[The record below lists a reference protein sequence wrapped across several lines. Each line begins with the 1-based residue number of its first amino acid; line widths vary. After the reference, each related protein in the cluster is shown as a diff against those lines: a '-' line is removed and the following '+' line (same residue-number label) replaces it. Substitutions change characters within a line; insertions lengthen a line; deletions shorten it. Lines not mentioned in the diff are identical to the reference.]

1 MKCLKRLLQGCIC
14 AATAIS
20 LTSGIAFAAES
31 KEQTTTS
38 VAKVGDTYYDSLA
51 EAVNAIETEG
61 TIELVKDAEVNTV
74 INVFE
79 GKSIT
84 VELGNHSITP
94 SAKCSSGKIFRN
106 YGTLTIRGD
115 AQGTIDASAKTDE
128 WIAIENRGELS
139 VESGTIVGN
148 MRAILV
154 TDQGSAEISGGTI
167 ESRVSN
173 AGDSGAIV
181 VSNGSLTVSGDAVI
195 IGEDVAVRSTDGDVH
210 ITQNAHLIGQF
221 GIMLFNNPTEN
232 EPTSGHSSLT
242 MNGGIVE
249 ATYGF
254 ALSGNNLQSALCSA
268 EITGGTLLAPQEA
281 TAIYWPMEGELT
293 IGGNAIVEGGTG
305 IEAKMGTITI
315 QDQAMIT
322 GTGDWL
328 EDRPNAGGSQSEGSA
343 LLASTQMYG
352 ANTTQYINSPDLTVK
367 VLGGTLTGTK
377 GNAITVYNTEDTDA
391 QEAMVSV
398 AKGEL
403 ICADGRANVKVI
415 MDSGNDTTE
424 LISSEDENILITAG
438 SMTEVSVSSQSA
450 SAIVNQDGKTAY
462 YGNVEDA
469 LKANDSSAASN
480 VNIYVIKDSA
490 IGQEALASKNV
501 RLTTAKG
508 VELQIR
514 SDVEDMIVKETL
526 NADGSKTYELVEA
539 SQLKA
544 PSVEIHADRTS
555 AHAGETIT
563 LSAVAAHDEKVAYSY
578 AWYKDGVLLTD
589 ADNAELSVTE
599 GGDYTV
605 VVTAS
610 KQNGN
615 EILYS
620 AETTSVPIRCT
631 IEPHDYVWKV
641 VKEAT
646 ETADGLRQQVCTIC
660 GDVKA
665 EEVIPALKTAG
676 DATKLKDLIDQ
687 VAALNSKDY
696 TERSWKVLME
706 KWDAARKV
714 MEAADADQKSID
726 AAYQELLAAYNDLEL
741 AEEESIPT
749 AAMQSSAL
757 AFGAAAL
764 LAGLGVLGIALRKRH
779 LER

>member
-1 MKCLKRLLQGCIC
+1 
-14 AATAIS
+14 
-20 LTSGIAFAAES
+20 
-31 KEQTTTS
+31 
-38 VAKVGDTYYDSLA
+38 
-51 EAVNAIETEG
+51 
-61 TIELVKDAEVNTV
+61 
-74 INVFE
+74 
-79 GKSIT
+79 
-84 VELGNHSITP
+84 
-94 SAKCSSGKIFRN
+94 
-106 YGTLTIRGD
+106 
-115 AQGTIDASAKTDE
+115 
-128 WIAIENRGELS
+128 
-139 VESGTIVGN
+139 
-148 MRAILV
+148 
-154 TDQGSAEISGGTI
+154 
-167 ESRVSN
+167 
-173 AGDSGAIV
+173 
-181 VSNGSLTVSGDAVI
+181 
-195 IGEDVAVRSTDGDVH
+195 
-210 ITQNAHLIGQF
+210 
-221 GIMLFNNPTEN
+221 
-232 EPTSGHSSLT
+232 
-242 MNGGIVE
+242 
-249 ATYGF
+249 
-254 ALSGNNLQSALCSA
+254 
-268 EITGGTLLAPQEA
+268 
-281 TAIYWPMEGELT
+281 
-293 IGGNAIVEGGTG
+293 
-305 IEAKMGTITI
+305 
-315 QDQAMIT
+315 
-322 GTGDWL
+322 
-328 EDRPNAGGSQSEGSA
+328 
-343 LLASTQMYG
+343 
-352 ANTTQYINSPDLTVK
+352 
-367 VLGGTLTGTK
+367 
-377 GNAITVYNTEDTDA
+377 
-391 QEAMVSV
+391 
-398 AKGEL
+398 
-403 ICADGRANVKVI
+403 

-424 LISSEDENILITAG
+424 LISSEDENTLITAG

-589 ADNAELSVTE
+589 ANNAELSVTE

-764 LAGLGVLGIALRKRH
+764 LTGLGVLGIALRKRH